1 MNINKLK
8 QKSQVKIYSHGAF
21 GEDEINYKLDTEKFA
36 ELIIKEC
43 IRLVSEPSGTP
54 EYKIKNYFGID
65 E

>member
-1 MNINKLK
+1 MKNIKELIE
-8 QKSQVKIYSHGAF
+8 QATSYDPVSGPYSEVSF
-21 GEDEINYKLDTEKFA
+21 DEEKFA